1 MNKTDLVASIASK
14 ANLTKK
20 DSELALNAVMAS
32 VQEALKT
39 GEKVTLVGFGSFEV
53 RQRAARKGLNP
64 QTKKEISIPAKNV
77 PVFKAGQALK
87 DSVK

>member
-14 ANLTKK
+14 ASLTKK
-20 DSELALNAVMAS
+20 DSELALNALMAS
-32 VQEALKT
+32 VQEALKA

-53 RQRAARKGLNP
+53 RKRAARKGLNP
-64 QTKKEISIPAKNV
+64 QTKKEISIPAKKV